1 MADKQLTFDEDA
13 RASLMRGVDE
23 LKRVVGLTLG
33 PSGRNV
39 LLSRMF
45 GLPIVCSDGVTVAK
59 EVELPEPYEN
69 LGAQLVKEA
78 ASKTNDSV
86 GDGTTTSVV
95 LTQSIVRNGFMNV
108 ASGANGMG
116 IRDGVDMA
124 VQAVV
129 SELKSMAIPVEDR
142 QRVARVAALS
152 AHEEPIAEL
161 LADAL
166 DKVGRDGVVTIE
178 DSKTLADELE
188 FVEGVRVDRGYISP
202 HFVSDTQR
210 MEVAIDNPMFLITDQ
225 KVSAP
230 NDVIGIMEKMLQA
243 QTRSLVIIAEDVE
256 GEALSTLV
264 VNKLRGTIDCVAI
277 KAPGFGERRKAL
289 LEDIAIVTGG
299 TVISADRGLKV
310 EDAEIDMLGTA
321 RRLVANKDES
331 TIVEG
336 RGDDNAI
343 KDRLDQLRVQIEETS
358 SDYDREKLQERMAA
372 LVGGVAVLKI
382 GGATEPEVTERKSR
396 AEDAL
401 SATRAAIEEGI
412 VPGGGVALVRAGKVL
427 ADLEKSLEG
436 DQALGVRMVQAALS
450 APLLLISENAGHEGQ
465 VILEGVRN
473 GEGDYGFDA
482 DRGEFC
488 NLIEAGI
495 IDPVKVTRSALQNAG
510 SVAGM
515 MMTTQAII
523 TEIPEFIPL
532 PEDIQ
537 DFMHDYGAAHP
548 RKRQE
553 LGPNQPLMNNVAG
566 RA

>member
-1 MADKQLTFDEDA
+1 MADKQLAFDEEA
-13 RASLMRGVDE
+13 RTRMMRGVDE

-45 GLPIVCSDGVTVAK
+45 GLPVVCSDGVTIAK
-59 EVELPEPYEN
+59 EVELLDPYEN

-78 ASKTNDSV
+78 ASKTNDAV

-108 ASGANGMG
+108 ASGANGIG
-116 IRDGVDMA
+116 IRDGIN
-124 VQAVV
+124 QAVAAV
-129 SELKSMAIPVEDR
+129 VAELKSMAIPVEGR
-142 QRVARVAALS
+142 EQIARVAALS
-152 AHEEPIAEL
+152 AHEEAIAQL

-178 DSKTLADELE
+178 ESKSLLDELE
-188 FVEGVRVDRGYISP
+188 FVEGVRVDRGYLSP
-202 HFVSDTQR
+202 HFVSDTER
-210 MEVAIDNPMFLITDQ
+210 MVAAIEEPMFLITDQ
-225 KVSAP
+225 KISTSK
-230 NDVIGIMEKMLQA
+230 DVIGIMEKLLQDGK
-243 QTRSLVIIAEDVE
+243 RSLVIIAEDVDR
-256 GEALSTLV
+256 EALSTLV

-299 TVISADRGLKV
+299 TVVSADRGLKV
-310 EDAEIDMLGTA
+310 EDAEISMLGTA
-321 RRLVANKDES
+321 RRLIASKDES

-336 RGDDNAI
+336 RGDEQAI
-343 KDRLDQLRVQIEETS
+343 KDRLEQLRVQIEETT

-382 GGATEPEVTERKSR
+382 GGATEPEINERKSR

-412 VPGGGVALVRAGKVL
+412 VPGGGVALVRAGQVL
-427 ADLEKSLEG
+427 VDLEKTLEAE
-436 DQALGVRMVQAALS
+436 QALGVRLVRDSLS
-450 APLLLISENAGHEGQ
+450 APLLLIAQNAGHDGP

-473 GEGDYGFDA
+473 GEGDWGFDA

-488 NLIEAGI
+488 HLIEAGI
-495 IDPVKVTRSALQNAG
+495 IDPVKVTRSALENAG
-510 SVAGM
+510 SIAGM
-515 MMTTQAII
+515 MITTEAII
-523 TEIPEFIPL
+523 TEIPEFVPL
-532 PEDIQ
+532 PADIQ
-537 DFMHDYGAAHP
+537 DFMHD
-548 RKRQE
+548 
-553 LGPNQPLMNNVAG
+553 
-566 RA
+566 

>member
-1 MADKQLTFDEDA
+1 MADKQLTFDEEA

-23 LKRVVGLTLG
+23 LKRVVGITLG

-59 EVELPEPYEN
+59 EVELEEPYEN

-78 ASKTNDSV
+78 ASKTNDAV

-95 LTQSIVRNGFMNV
+95 LAQSIVRNGFMNV
-108 ASGANGMG
+108 ASGANGIG
-116 IRDGVDMA
+116 IRDGVDKA
-124 VQAVV
+124 VAAVV
-129 SELKSMAIPVEDR
+129 AELRTMAIPVEDKAR
-142 QRVARVAALS
+142 IARVAALS

-178 DSKTLADELE
+178 ESKSLDDELD
-188 FVEGVRVDRGYISP
+188 FVEGVRVDRGYLSP
-202 HFVSDTQR
+202 HFVNDTQR
-210 MEVAIDNPMFLITDQ
+210 MEVAIDSPMFLITDQ
-225 KVSAP
+225 KIGSP
-230 NDVIGIMEKMLQA
+230 NEIVGIMEKMLQS
-243 QTRSLVIIAEDVE
+243 QNRSLVIIAEDVE

-264 VNKLRGTIDCVAI
+264 VNKMRGTLECLAI

-299 TVISADRGLKV
+299 TVISNDRGMKI
-310 EDAEIDMLGTA
+310 EDAEIEHLGQA
-321 RRLVANKDES
+321 RRIVANKDES
-331 TIVEG
+331 TIIEG
-336 RGDDNAI
+336 RGDDEGI
-343 KDRLDQLRVQIEETS
+343 KERLEQLRVQIEETS

-382 GGATEPEVTERKSR
+382 GGTTEPEINERKSR

-412 VPGGGVALVRAGKVL
+412 VPGGGVALVRAGHVL
-427 ADLEKSLEG
+427 IALEKTLEG
-436 DQALGVRMVQAALS
+436 DQALGVRMVHQSLS
-450 APLLLISENAGHEGQ
+450 APLMLISDNAGHEGQ
-465 VILEGVRN
+465 VVLEAVRN
-473 GEGDYGFDA
+473 GKDDWGFDA
-482 DRGEFC
+482 DKGEYC

-495 IDPVKVTRSALQNAG
+495 IDPVKVTRSALENAG
-510 SVAGM
+510 SIAGM

-523 TEIPEFIPL
+523 TEIPEFVPL
-532 PEDIQ
+532 PADIQ
-537 DFMHDYGAAHP
+537 DFMHD
-548 RKRQE
+548 
-553 LGPNQPLMNNVAG
+553 
-566 RA
+566 